1 MSLATWSTLLTA
13 AIVISLTPGAG
24 AVNTMTNA
32 ITQGWRRS
40 IWGVMGQQIALIV
53 QLLIVAVGVG
63 ALVAASPAI
72 LTAVKLLGAAY
83 LVYLG
88 VRMLLAKP
96 KVTETERV
104 EVVGDDAVAPAAA
117 AAAAAAAATAAT
129 APAGRRREPAAAMLR
144 RGILVNLL
152 NPKAIVFFLAFIPP
166 FIRPDQPAA
175 PQYLIIAATC
185 VVVDVLVM
193 WFGFALLARPLGRLM
208 DTERGQRILNTIFGL
223 CFILVAGL
231 LFLVH

>member
-117 AAAAAAAATAAT
+117 AAT

-175 PQYLIIAATC
+175 PQYLIIAVTC

-208 DTERGQRILNTIFGL
+208 DTGRGQRILNTIFGL

-231 LFLVH
+231 LLLVH

>member
-1 MSLATWSTLLTA
+1 MTLATWSTLLTA
-13 AIVISLTPGAG
+13 VIVISLTPGAG
-24 AVNTMTNA
+24 AVNTMTNS
-32 ITQGWRRS
+32 ISQGWRRS
-40 IWGVMGQQIALIV
+40 FWGVLGQQIALIV

-72 LTAVKLLGAAY
+72 LTVVKFLGAAY

-88 VRMLLAKP
+88 VRMLVAKP
-96 KVTETERV
+96 NVPDDAGRV
-104 EVVGDDAVAPAAA
+104 EVLGAGDAVAGSGAGAGG
-117 AAAAAAAATAAT
+117 TAAG
-129 APAGRRREPAAAMLR
+129 AGRRREPAWSMMR

-166 FIRPDQPAA
+166 FIRADQPAV
-175 PQYLIIAATC
+175 PQYAIIAVTC

-208 DTERGQRILNTIFGL
+208 DTARGQRILNSIFGL

-231 LFLVH
+231 LLLVH

>member
-117 AAAAAAAATAAT
+117 AAT

-175 PQYLIIAATC
+175 PQYLIIAVTC

-208 DTERGQRILNTIFGL
+208 DTGRGQRILNTIFGL